1 MIDSKPRF
9 LQGVFTFTGE
19 GYDHAALIDQALVY
33 SVPADKR
40 AQLIYLRAGNSSAT
54 MVYVSLLQDGR
65 PVRLFPVAAHGATHV
80 PLAVVEDLE
89 PDTEVKLFL
98 GAPAGAAGTVVI
110 DLGMI
115 EI

>member
-9 LQGVFTFTGE
+9 LQGVFAFSGE
-19 GYDHAALIDQALVY
+19 GYDRPALIDPTLVY
-33 SVPADKR
+33 LVAADKR
-40 AQLIYLRAGNSSAT
+40 AQLIYLRAGNSTDA
-54 MVYVSLLQDGR
+54 MIYLSLLQDGK
-65 PVRLFPVAAHGATHV
+65 PVRLFPVAANGATHV

-89 PDTEVKLFL
+89 PETEVKLFV
-98 GAPAGAAGTVVI
+98 GAPAGTNGTVVV